1 MLSRA
6 PGPVAPPRLNLR
18 ASGCRPCA
26 QPRRPHP
33 HRLRAREPREP
44 RLVRARAE
52 SEQLGEAFAVAER
65 QAATDEEAMDVSSE
79 SWTSDAD
86 WAKAHGYS
94 VDGMVRE
101 PRRCE
106 RARDNCG
113 GFTPTDG
120 LSSLRAVARATPSDA
135 RWLAACTQDVARVD
149 PGLQG
154 HAEHLQYRW
163 KKFIERRR
171 ALEARGP
178 PSSRQ
183 RHAQA
188 HASNH
193 TRRRRTSRAG
203 WRRSRWCAVQ
213 RGAHEIYALR
223 GAHASALPSH
233 RLTRVLPGLPQVRL
247 PPRERR
253 DGVPG
258 MGARSCGRCPDRRLQ
273 QLVP

>member
-113 GFTPTDG
+113 ASLQPTVSPRCA
-120 LSSLRAVARATPSDA
+120 LLPV
-135 RWLAACTQDVARVD
+135 
-149 PGLQG
+149 
-154 HAEHLQYRW
+154 
-163 KKFIERRR
+163 RRR
-171 ALEARGP
+171 L
-178 PSSRQ
+178 
-183 RHAQA
+183 
-188 HASNH
+188 
-193 TRRRRTSRAG
+193 TRAG
-203 WRRSRWCAVQ
+203 WRR
-213 RGAHEIYALR
+213 ALR
-223 GAHASALPSH
+223 TWRVWTQGCRATRNTCSTGGRSSSSAGELSRRVDRLLPVSAT
-233 RLTRVLPGLPQVRL
+233 RKLTPPTTRGVAGLRGRAGDVL
-247 PPRERR
+247 
-253 DGVPG
+253 D
-258 MGARSCGRCPDRRLQ
+258 GARCSEEPTRSTP
-273 QLVP
+273 